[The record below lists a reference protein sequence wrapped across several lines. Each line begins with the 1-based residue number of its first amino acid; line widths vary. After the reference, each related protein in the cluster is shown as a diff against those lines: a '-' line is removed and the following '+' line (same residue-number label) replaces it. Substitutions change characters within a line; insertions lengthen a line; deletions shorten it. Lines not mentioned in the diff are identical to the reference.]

1 MVQKRCRGTYFDS
14 LETEIL
20 AISLS
25 GDGRVFCLVWFALE
39 HMVVPDTGQ
48 LIQVSGIED
57 TEAQASVE
65 CLSLC

>member
-1 MVQKRCRGTYFDS
+1 MSYFDS

-20 AISLS
+20 TISLS
-25 GDGRVFCLVWFALE
+25 GDGRVFCLVWPALE